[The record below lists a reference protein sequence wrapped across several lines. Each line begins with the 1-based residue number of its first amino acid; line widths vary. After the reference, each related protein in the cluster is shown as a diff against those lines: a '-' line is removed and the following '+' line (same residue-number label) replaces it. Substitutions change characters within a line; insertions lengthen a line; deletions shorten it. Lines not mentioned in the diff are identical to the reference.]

1 MPEVISLKK
10 RKMKNNKLIIL
21 HPEVKSMEKRH
32 IISFLLVFVLITAL
46 LPTAVS
52 AAPEAHCS
60 HDSQDDDGCLLHN
73 GWTAIATEEQLD
85 DLARNGGSGFL
96 TQDINIS
103 NEIKIN
109 SNVELC
115 LNGYSIIQTNVDTNI
130 KHSVLKIEENKT
142 LTLYD
147 KTDNSGKITHK
158 ANTCGCGVKVS
169 GTFVMEGGEISGNHN
184 PNEYG
189 GGVYIWYGSFTMNG
203 GIISG
208 NLGHFGGGICGFN
221 CNATVTEG
229 VISGNTAESYGGGV
243 FVQGAT
249 FNMYG
254 GEFSGNTAGHSG
266 GGVYNQY
273 TTLNMYGGEITENT
287 ARYHGGGICLGG
299 PVHMSG
305 GKISGNTTDDDS
317 YGIYYALDDALPSTF
332 TGGYILD
339 PIDFFSKS
347 WQILFCSVTFN
358 SNDGTEN
365 TVAQYLPPDTDML
378 LAPNSF
384 TRGGYDFA
392 GWNTDP
398 TGNGTSYSDG
408 GAININSDI
417 ALYAQWRAAPASA
430 PTITAQPGDASLTY
444 GYTTGATLTVG
455 ATAAEEHTVSKYQ
468 WYSCVDA
475 SGTDPKAIDGAT
487 GASYT
492 VPTGLSAGNYYYCC
506 YVTAKRTDNSNTQTA
521 VSDVA
526 TVTVSKKALTVT
538 APEDLTAVYGQ
549 TLADV
554 ELPDGWTWDD
564 PLATKVGN
572 AGENT
577 FPATFTPTDTLNYE
591 TVTKTL
597 AITVAKASMSSADL
611 TDDEKPKAVGS
622 LIEDAGE
629 QALVTAPEKI
639 PEGYTGVEYGVN
651 GENWTLKIPTGKKAG
666 NYAILVKY
674 VGDGNHEDFVLD
686 PITVTIAKAVYAFTS
701 GEGEKPTYT
710 KGSNRDLTVT
720 VVQTGAEDQSFE
732 HFAGVYI
739 GKTLLKKDTDYTVK
753 KGSTVVTI
761 LPAALDKLDAGE
773 YTLTVR
779 FVNGE
784 ASALF
789 TVLAVNNDDPVP
801 PQTGDDSHIELW
813 IILMTV
819 SAIAAASIFLI
830 GRRKRVFSK

>member
-1 MPEVISLKK
+1 
-10 RKMKNNKLIIL
+10 MKAKGIIC
-21 HPEVKSMEKRH
+21 
-32 IISFLLVFVLITAL
+32 ILLAFVLAASL
-46 LPTAVS
+46 LPVVGFAVS
-52 AAPEAHCS
+52 AAHGS
-60 HDSQDDDGCLLHN
+60 HALQDDDSCSLHD
-73 GWTAIATEEQLD
+73 GWTAIGTEQQLR
-85 DLARNGGSGFL
+85 DLADYGGSGFL
-96 TQDINIS
+96 TQDIYLADTIR
-103 NEIKIN
+103 IN
-109 SNVELC
+109 SDVELC
-115 LNGYSIIQTNVDTNI
+115 LNGYSIIQTKVDSQN
-130 KHSVLKIEENKT
+130 KSSVLKIEVNKT

-147 KTDNSGKITHK
+147 KTDNSGKITHG
-158 ANTCGCGVKVS
+158 ANSYGVGIDVS
-169 GTFVMEGGEISGNHN
+169 GTLVMEGGEISGNHN
-184 PNEYG
+184 PNDYG
-189 GGVYIWYGSFTMNG
+189 GGVYIWQGSFTMNG
-203 GIISG
+203 GTISG
-208 NLGHFGGGICGFN
+208 NLGHFGGGICDFN
-221 CNATVTEG
+221 SNAFTVTEG

-243 FVQGAT
+243 FLQGAT

-254 GEFSGNTAGHSG
+254 GEISGNTANHSG

-273 TTLNMYGGEITENT
+273 ATFNMYGGEITENT

-305 GKISGNTTDDDS
+305 GKISGNTADDDS
-317 YGIYYALDDALPSTF
+317 HGIYYAINDALPSTF

-339 PIDFFSKS
+339 SIGFFSKS
-347 WQILFCSVTFN
+347 WQISFCSVTFN

-365 TVAQYLPPDTDML
+365 TVAQYLPADTDML

-384 TRGGYDFA
+384 TRSGYDFA

-417 ALYAQWRAAPASA
+417 ALYAQWHAAPASA

-538 APEDLTAVYGQ
+538 APEDLTAIYGQ

-554 ELPDGWTWDD
+554 ELPDGWAWDD
-564 PLATKVGN
+564 PLTTPVGN
-572 AGENT
+572 VGDKT
-577 FPATFTPTDTLNYE
+577 FSATFTPEDTENYE
-591 TVTKTL
+591 TVTATL
-597 AITVAKASMSSADL
+597 TISVVKASLSSANLADY
-611 TDDEKPKAVGS
+611 EKPKTVEN
-622 LIEDAGE
+622 LIEEPFE
-629 QALVTAPEKI
+629 QALVTAPEKL
-639 PEGYTGVEYGVN
+639 PEGYIGVEYSTN
-651 GENWTLKIPTGKKAG
+651 GEKWADTIPTGKKAET
-666 NYAILVKY
+666 YTVQVRY
-674 VGDGNHEDFVLD
+674 VGDGNHENFAGE
-686 PITVTIAKAVYAFTS
+686 TVTISIAKAVYAFAL
-701 GEGEKPTYT
+701 GEGEELTHT
-710 KGSNRDLTVT
+710 KGSRQELAAT
-720 VVQTGAEDQSFE
+720 VVQTGAEDTSFE

-739 GKTLLKKDTDYTVK
+739 GETKLRKDADYTVE

>member
-1 MPEVISLKK
+1 
-10 RKMKNNKLIIL
+10 MKVKGIIC
-21 HPEVKSMEKRH
+21 
-32 IISFLLVFVLITAL
+32 ILLAFVLAASL
-46 LPTAVS
+46 LPAVVFAMP
-52 AAPEAHCS
+52 AAHGS
-60 HDSQDDDGCLLHN
+60 HALQDDDSCSLHD
-73 GWTAIATEEQLD
+73 GWTAIGTEQQLR
-85 DLARNGGSGFL
+85 DLANNGGSGFL
-96 TQDINIS
+96 TQDIYLEDTIR
-103 NEIKIN
+103 IN
-109 SNVELC
+109 SDVELC

-130 KHSVLKIEENKT
+130 KRCVLEIKENKT

-147 KTDNSGKITHK
+147 KTDNSGKITHG
-158 ANTCGCGVKVS
+158 ANSYGAGIKVN
-169 GTFVMEGGEISGNHN
+169 GGALVMEGGEISGNHN
-184 PNEYG
+184 SNEYG
-189 GGVYIWYGSFTMNG
+189 GGVYMWYGSFTMNG

-208 NLGHFGGGICGFN
+208 NSGHFGGGICGFN
-221 CNATVTEG
+221 CNAFTVNEG

-243 FVQGAT
+243 FLQGAT
-249 FNMYG
+249 FNMSG

-266 GGVYNQY
+266 GGVYVQY

-384 TRGGYDFA
+384 TRDGYDFA

-468 WYSCVDA
+468 WYSCADA

-506 YVTAKRTDNSNTQTA
+506 YVTAKRTGNSNTQTA

-526 TVTVSKKALTVT
+526 TVTVSKKALDRL
-538 APEDLTAVYGQ
+538 PEDLTAVYGQ

-597 AITVAKASMSSADL
+597 SITVAKASLSSADL
-611 TDDEKPKAVGS
+611 TDDKKPKAVGS

-773 YTLTVR
+773 YTLTVS
-779 FVNGE
+779 FTNGE
-784 ASALF
+784 ASAPI
-789 TVLAVNNDDPVP
+789 TVLSANNDVP
-801 PQTGDDSHIELW
+801 TPPRTGDNSDTELW

-819 SAIAAASIFLI
+819 SALAAVTLFLI
-830 GRRKRVFSK
+830 DRRKSGKSCDQ

>member
-1 MPEVISLKK
+1 
-10 RKMKNNKLIIL
+10 MKGKGIIC
-21 HPEVKSMEKRH
+21 
-32 IISFLLVFVLITAL
+32 ILLAFVLAASL
-46 LPTAVS
+46 LPVVGF
-52 AAPEAHCS
+52 AAAAAHGS
-60 HDSQDDDGCLLHN
+60 HALQDNENCALHD
-73 GWTAIATEEQLD
+73 GWTAIGTLQQLQ
-85 DLARNGGSGFL
+85 DLANNGGSGFL
-96 TQDINIS
+96 TQDIYLSDTIR
-103 NEIKIN
+103 IN
-109 SNVELC
+109 SDVELC
-115 LNGYSIIQTNVDTNI
+115 LNGYSIIQTNVDTQI
-130 KHSVLKIEENKT
+130 KHSVLKIAANKT
-142 LTLYD
+142 LTIYD
-147 KTDNSGKITHK
+147 KSDNSGKITHG
-158 ANTCGCGVKVS
+158 ANAYGAGINVE
-169 GTFVMEGGEISGNHN
+169 GTLVMEGGEISGNHS

-189 GGVYIWYGSFTMNG
+189 GGVYIWNGSFTMNG
-203 GIISG
+203 GTISG
-208 NLGHFGGGICGFN
+208 NTGHFGGGICGFN
-221 CNATVTEG
+221 CNAFTVTEG

-243 FVQGAT
+243 FLQGAT

-254 GEFSGNTAGHSG
+254 GEISGNTANHSG
-266 GGVYNQY
+266 GGVYVQY
-273 TTLNMYGGEITENT
+273 ATLNMYGGEITENT

-317 YGIYYALDDALPSTF
+317 YGIYYAIDDAVSSTF

-339 PIDFFSKS
+339 PIDVFSKS
-347 WQILFCSVTFN
+347 WQIISFCSVTFY

-365 TVAQYLPPDTDML
+365 TVTQYLPADTDML

-384 TRGGYDFA
+384 THASGYDFA

-408 GAININSDI
+408 DAININSDI
-417 ALYAQWRAAPASA
+417 ALYAQWHAAPASA

-521 VSDVA
+521 VSDTA

-564 PLATKVGN
+564 PPATKVGN
-572 AGENT
+572 VGENT

-597 AITVAKASMSSADL
+597 AITVAKASLSSADL

-629 QALVTAPEKI
+629 QALVTAPEKL
-639 PEGYTGVEYGVN
+639 PEGVERIEYSLDGQ
-651 GENWTLKIPTGKKAG
+651 NWTDEAPTGRTAG
-666 NYAILVKY
+666 DYTVRIRY
-674 VGDGNHEDFVLD
+674 VGDANHEDLD
-686 PITVTIAKAVYAFTS
+686 GEDLAVTIAKAAYSFRTGD
-701 GEGEKPTYT
+701 GELTYT
-710 KGSNRDLTVT
+710 KDSCAELTAT
-720 VVQTGAEDQSFE
+720 VVQTGGKDASFE
-732 HFAGVYI
+732 HFEGLYI
-739 GKTLLKKDTDYTVK
+739 GDAELRKDIDYTVR
-753 KGSTVVTI
+753 KGSTVLTV
-761 LPAALDKLDAGE
+761 LPAALDGLDTGSH
-773 YTLTVR
+773 TLTAR
-779 FVNGE
+779 FTNGE
-784 ASALF
+784 ASTQI
-789 TVLAVNNDDPVP
+789 TVLAPENDDPTP
-801 PQTGDDSHIELW
+801 PQPRDGSHTVLW
-813 IILMTV
+813 ILLMTI
-819 SAIAAASIFLI
+819 SAGALFLVC
-830 GRRKRVFSK
+830 RRKIFSGR